1 MGAATRP
8 ARTDVAPA
16 SGPVA
21 AILAAAGWKISVTDD
36 FVTAAWHK
44 LLTNAVSG
52 LMVLAMRRSGMFR
65 RDDVLRLSRIYL
77 EECLAVARRRARISA
92 TM

>member
-1 MGAATRP
+1 MGAAS
-8 ARTDVAPA
+8 RTAGADVALR

-21 AILAAAGWKISVTDD
+21 AVLADAGWKVSVTDD

-52 LMVLAMRRSGMFR
+52 LMVLTMRAQGCSAATTCLGYRACTSRS
-65 RDDVLRLSRIYL
+65 
-77 EECLAVARRRARISA
+77 A
-92 TM
+92 